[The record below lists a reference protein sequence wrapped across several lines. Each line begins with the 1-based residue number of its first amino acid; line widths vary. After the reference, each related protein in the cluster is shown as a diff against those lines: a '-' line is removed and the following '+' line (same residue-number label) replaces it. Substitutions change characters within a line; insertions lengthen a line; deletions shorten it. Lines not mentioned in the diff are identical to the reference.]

1 MLHLDEYDLVILGS
15 GQSGK
20 YLARTLAS
28 QGKHVAVIEREYIG
42 GSCNAVACLPSKNV
56 IHSAKVVSYFR
67 RSAEFG
73 IAKGP
78 WKVEMS
84 GVRDRKRKM
93 VDDLN
98 GINRQ
103 RYSASGAELVMGQGR
118 FVGPKTIE
126 VRLADGGTRILRGQT
141 VAINTGTRAKID
153 AWPPGVAAADTRR
166 SP

>member
-1 MLHLDEYDLVILGS
+1 MESFTVASEAAGGTSAAGSFTAKFPGEPVSGTRLTGRPGETATELSASRAYMSEEYFV
-15 GQSGK
+15 
-20 YLARTLAS
+20 Y
-28 QGKHVAVIEREYIG
+28 Y
-42 GSCNAVACLPSKNV
+42 
-56 IHSAKVVSYFR
+56 VSLT
-67 RSAEFG
+67 A
-73 IAKGP
+73 A
-78 WKVEMS
+78 
-84 GVRDRKRKM
+84 DKRKM

-153 AWPPGVAAADTRR
+153 AHFSGLLRVNHNQR
-166 SP
+166 

>member
-73 IAKGP
+73 IATGP

-84 GVRDRKRKM
+84 GVRDR
-93 VDDLN
+93 
-98 GINRQ
+98 
-103 RYSASGAELVMGQGR
+103 SARWS
-118 FVGPKTIE
+118 T
-126 VRLADGGTRILRGQT
+126 T
-141 VAINTGTRAKID
+141 
-153 AWPPGVAAADTRR
+153 
-166 SP
+166 